1 MAVAID
7 KLIVARK
14 KALFALRRKCNDLS
28 ITDPEIMCQLFDS
41 LVRPVLSYACE
52 VWTGCTRVKGL

>member
-7 KLIVARK
+7 KLIVDGK
-14 KALFALRRKCNDLS
+14 KALFALRHRCNDLS
-28 ITDPEIMCQLFDS
+28 ITDSEVMCQLFDS

-52 VWTGCTRVKGL
+52 V